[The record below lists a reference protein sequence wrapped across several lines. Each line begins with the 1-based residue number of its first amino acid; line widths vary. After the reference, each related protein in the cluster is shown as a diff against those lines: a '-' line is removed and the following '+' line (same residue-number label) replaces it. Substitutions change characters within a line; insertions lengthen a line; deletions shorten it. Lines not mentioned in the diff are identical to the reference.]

1 MNKMCKTWIKCVK
14 NMNKICKIFFTHES
28 VSYVASSVMTSASR
42 NPIWMSNRSL
52 RKDSQSCA
60 TIPLNFLV
68 LGNGVILHMSSS
80 FFTANGTMKYILFVG
95 EYTASTD
102 DIKSTSIQ
110 CKINKGMPSRQEP
123 GFTQAREKGTQ
134 WLAESTVLQSG
145 WNNFRPTQPPES
157 YKVINQKNWSISQ
170 PVWMPRL
177 KGWGGKKGFSPNK
190 DLGTGIGV

>member
-1 MNKMCKTWIKCVK
+1 MCKTWIKCVK

-60 TIPLNFLV
+60 TIPLTFLV
-68 LGNGVILHMSSS
+68 LGNGVILHMSFS

-110 CKINKGMPSRQEP
+110 CKINKGMPSRQKP
-123 GFTQAREKGTQ
+123 GFTLSLKPGKRALSDSQN
-134 WLAESTVLQSG
+134 LQYYNQG
-145 WNNFRPTQPPES
+145 ETIFAQPNRP
-157 YKVINQKNWSISQ
+157 KVTK
-170 PVWMPRL
+170 
-177 KGWGGKKGFSPNK
+177 
-190 DLGTGIGV
+190 